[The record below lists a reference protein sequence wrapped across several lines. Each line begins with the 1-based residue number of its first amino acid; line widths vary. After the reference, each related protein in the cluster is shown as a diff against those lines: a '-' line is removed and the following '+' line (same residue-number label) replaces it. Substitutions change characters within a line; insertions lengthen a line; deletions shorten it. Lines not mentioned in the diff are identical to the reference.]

1 MTARTI
7 ATLSASDERLRGTL
21 RQIISFG
28 AIGIVSTLAYV
39 LIYALLRGAMPAAAA
54 NAVALLVTAV
64 GNTAANRRLTFEV
77 QGRDGLA
84 RDHAAGLV
92 ALGIALAITTAAV
105 AAMDILMPHRGRIA
119 EIGVL
124 VAANGLSTVIRFAFL
139 RTAIDHRPSP
149 ARTRTSSLATAER
162 TRQ

>member
-1 MTARTI
+1 
-7 ATLSASDERLRGTL
+7 
-21 RQIISFG
+21 
-28 AIGIVSTLAYV
+28 
-39 LIYALLRGAMPAAAA
+39 LRGAMPAAAA

-84 RDHAAGLV
+84 RDHAAGLL
-92 ALGIALAITTAAV
+92 ALGVALAITTAAI
-105 AAMDILMPHRGRIA
+105 AAMDILMPHRGRVA

-124 VAANGLSTVIRFAFL
+124 VAANGLSTILRFAFL
-139 RTAIDHRPSP
+139 RTAIDRRPSP